1 MCYNISEV
9 MIFMNT
15 AKQILYRLI
24 EEIPDSQVSEI
35 IDFISFLKSKKDN
48 ELFKDL
54 ELASQSSIDFWNS
67 DIDDEVW
74 NNV

>member
-1 MCYNISEV
+1 MS
-9 MIFMNT
+9 T

-24 EEIPDSQVSEI
+24 EEIPDSQVPEI
-35 IDFISFLKSKKDN
+35 INYIYFIKSKKEN

-54 ELASQSSIDFWNS
+54 ELASQSSIDFWNN

>member
-1 MCYNISEV
+1 
-9 MIFMNT
+9 MNT
-15 AKQILYRLI
+15 AKQILHRLI
-24 EEIPDSQVSEI
+24 EEIPDSQVPEI
-35 IDFISFLKSKKDN
+35 IDFISFIKSKKEN

-54 ELASQSSIDFWNS
+54 EFASQSSVDFWNN

>member
-1 MCYNISEV
+1 
-9 MIFMNT
+9 MNT

-24 EEIPDSQVSEI
+24 EEIPDSQISEI
-35 IDFISFLKSKKDN
+35 IDFISFLKTKKDN

>member
-1 MCYNISEV
+1 
-9 MIFMNT
+9 MNT
-15 AKQILYRLI
+15 AKKILYKLI
-24 EEIPDSQVSEI
+24 EDIPENQIPEI

-48 ELFKDL
+48 EAFKDL
-54 ELASQSSIDFWNS
+54 LSASESSIDFWNN